1 MNDMGIDF
9 NSSHND
15 DFTIK
20 RDVMVDKFRE
30 NHDNKMSEDE
40 IRRRS
45 KSVFK
50 FYIMLSYFFILFG
63 LVFLVFGCYRT
74 FTFFK
79 DKHDCTVLVE
89 GTVDS
94 FNSHRFDSDDDSEVS
109 YAPVFSYVYNDEKHI
124 HIENNYSEDI
134 DLSRGQKVSVYVDPD
149 NPDHVYIPDY
159 KEKYS
164 GMVSFII
171 IGLALAVCP
180 VVFAVRRAKEDTE
193 YWIKKAED
201 EK

>member
-1 MNDMGIDF
+1 MGIDF
-9 NSSHND
+9 NSSQD
-15 DFTIK
+15 DYFTLK
-20 RDVMVDKFRE
+20 RDAMVDKFRE

-50 FYIMLSYFFILFG
+50 FYIMLSYFFIMFG

-74 FTFFK
+74 FSFFK

-94 FNSHRFDSDDDSEVS
+94 FNSHKFGSDDESEMA
-109 YAPVFSYVYNDEKHI
+109 YAPVFSYVYNDEEHI
-124 HIENNYSEDI
+124 YIEKNYSNDV
-134 DLSRGQKVSVYVDPD
+134 DLSRGQKISVYVDPD

-164 GMVSFII
+164 GMIMFIV
-171 IGLALAVCP
+171 IGLALAVVP
-180 VVFAVRRAKEDTE
+180 VVFAVRRSRENTE
-193 YWIKKAED
+193 YWIKKAEN